1 MPQKDPK
8 EIKKEINKLKN
19 EYARFEAKINHLKHE
34 QNKIV
39 KNILARSEKEEI
51 KKIKQLLK

>member
-8 EIKKEINKLKN
+8 EIKKEIDKLKG
-19 EYARFEAKINHLKHE
+19 EYARFEAKINRLQHE

-39 KNILARSEKEEI
+39 KSIIARSEKEEI